1 MNENERLVR
10 IGGICGI
17 IAFLIYG
24 SAILLNN
31 ILPGQG
37 AKTIEQYLTAL
48 GTGKNATILMAAYF
62 FVAAFGILG
71 IVSML
76 GLHRALTHKRTSLL
90 AKLGMIYGCI
100 AFVLVDVMLIVQG
113 TVRSLMGTRYIA
125 AQEPERQLIIAVNRG
140 LRSIDF
146 GFDLVWDIFICISV
160 ALFGISMLRSRFFGL
175 IFGISG
181 IVVGAALL
189 GVNVATAPNP
199 PGSAGLI
206 DLGPLVGLWS
216 IIVNIQMV
224 RIAKRMKESQ

>member
-1 MNENERLVR
+1 MNENGRLVR

-31 ILPGQG
+31 FLPGHG
-37 AKTIEQYLTAL
+37 AKTVEQYLTAL
-48 GTGKNATILMAAYF
+48 GTGKNATILMAGYF

-76 GLHRALTHKRTSLL
+76 GLHRALTHNRTSLL

-100 AFVLVDVMLIVQG
+100 AFVLVDAMLIVQG
-113 TVRSLMGTRYIA
+113 TVRSLMGARFIA
-125 AQEPERQLIIAVNRG
+125 AQETEQQVIVLTYRS
-140 LRSIDF
+140 LRSIDL
-146 GFDLVWDIFICISV
+146 GLDLVWDVFICISV
-160 ALFGISMLRSRFFGL
+160 ILFAISMLRNSFFGF

-189 GVNVATAPNP
+189 GVNIATAPNP
-199 PGSAGLI
+199 PGSSGLI

-216 IIVNIQMV
+216 IIINIQMV
-224 RIAKRMKESQ
+224 RIAKRITNSS